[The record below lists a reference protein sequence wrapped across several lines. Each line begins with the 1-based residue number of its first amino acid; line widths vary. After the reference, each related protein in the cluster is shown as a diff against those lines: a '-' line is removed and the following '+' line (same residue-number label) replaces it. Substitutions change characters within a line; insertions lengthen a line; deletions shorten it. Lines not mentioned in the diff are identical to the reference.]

1 MKILL
6 DTNVILDIL
15 LDREPSAETAFPL
28 FKTAHKKDIPMFM
41 TATTVTDLYYVT
53 RKEKGKS
60 AALGFIEELIGFVDV
75 VSVDKNIIVEALQA
89 DFPDFEDGIQA
100 CSANRE
106 EITTI
111 VTRNEKDFRKSG
123 LIIQSPSAFLQT
135 LQE

>member
-15 LDREPSAETAFPL
+15 LDREPFAETAVLL
-28 FKTAHKKDIPMFM
+28 FKAAHKQEIHMFM

-75 VSVDKNIIVEALQA
+75 VSVDKNIIVEALHT
-89 DFPDFEDGIQA
+89 DLTDFEDAIQV

-106 EITTI
+106 GIATI
-111 VTRNEKDFRKSG
+111 VTRNEKDFFMSG
-123 LIIQSPSAFLQT
+123 LNVQSPTEFLQT
-135 LQE
+135 LKA